1 MSLKRCEHRVE
12 TRQNGRGSL
21 RKPLEQPAIAKVSI
35 VEDLSIVSAGR
46 AYAAVRLNVIGQ
58 NFLNL
63 GANGARGAKVVEQ
76 LACDPGLRPGFRRP
90 GLFSHEEPVLDTS
103 EFSMAV
109 IPGEDEQ
116 LVVRSGTMVR
126 IPWCATFLTVSSD
139 CVALQAKSHKFKY
152 RFSTLLR
159 YAFWLA

>member
-1 MSLKRCEHRVE
+1 M
-12 TRQNGRGSL
+12 
-21 RKPLEQPAIAKVSI
+21 SI